1 MARPRKKGLDYFPFD
16 VDFFNDEKIIA
27 IAGEFGLK
35 GEITVVKL
43 LCAIYRAGYYVE
55 WNEVMKYKLV
65 RELQGVSVEL
75 LQQIVER
82 LVKWKFF
89 EESLFNSDAILTSRG
104 IQSRYFDAVARR
116 KKKDSDLPF
125 LLVSADI
132 NPINANINSINV
144 DINPQSKVNKSKEKE
159 IKNFSQKNDARDSL
173 DSFFEFLKSLPPEE
187 IAELAEVAGVEPC
200 NFMPLAEITV
210 REWRVTRRKLPT
222 DESDFLSHL
231 VNVVRRKAADNRKPP
246 ESAEAK
252 LARSRRQRRAE
263 KEQAETARAEAEKN
277 ISKGAQGWAEL
288 IRSKGLPPD
297 TSPTDYYR
305 LSDSKH

>member
-89 EESLFNSDAILTSRG
+89 DESLFEKGVLTSRDL
-104 IQSRYFDAVARR
+104 QLKWVKLTQFVSKDFL
-116 KKKDSDLPF
+116 DSDYNLIKDVKIPRYKLSTKARIYNRNVKKWHEIMKIVFKRDNYTCQYCGNKGGILEVDHIVPF
-125 LLVSADI
+125 SKGGSDELSNLATSCRHCNRQKRDK
-132 NPINANINSINV
+132 SI
-144 DINPQSKVNKSKEKE
+144 E
-159 IKNFSQKNDARDSL
+159 
-173 DSFFEFLKSLPPEE
+173 EFLS
-187 IAELAEVAGVEPC
+187 
-200 NFMPLAEITV
+200 
-210 REWRVTRRKLPT
+210 WRKRNH
-222 DESDFLSHL
+222 E
-231 VNVVRRKAADNRKPP
+231 
-246 ESAEAK
+246 
-252 LARSRRQRRAE
+252 
-263 KEQAETARAEAEKN
+263 
-277 ISKGAQGWAEL
+277 
-288 IRSKGLPPD
+288 
-297 TSPTDYYR
+297 
-305 LSDSKH
+305 